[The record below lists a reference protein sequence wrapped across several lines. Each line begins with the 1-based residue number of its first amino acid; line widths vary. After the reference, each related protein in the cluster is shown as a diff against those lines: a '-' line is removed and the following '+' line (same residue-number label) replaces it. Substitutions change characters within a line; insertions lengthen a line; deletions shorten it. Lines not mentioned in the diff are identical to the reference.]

1 MAVSTSGVQIG
12 VKELY
17 YHLPFF
23 QAALGFHDQHII
35 VLALVAIL
43 IAVIG
48 RKGSIHRV
56 STKIRDERRYSQRII
71 CHTIPYSV

>member
-17 YHLPFF
+17 YHLPIF
-23 QAALGFHDQHII
+23 QAALDFYDQHII
-35 VLALVAIL
+35 VLVPVAIL

-48 RKGSIHRV
+48 RKGSICRV
-56 STKIRDERRYSQRII
+56 STKLRDERRYSQHII
-71 CHTIPYSV
+71 CHTIPYSA